1 MSEAVN
7 ITPTPE
13 QLAQEHSLRF
23 ALLADTA
30 VLALFIP
37 VGLIGGS
44 LTIKAET
51 IRFVL
56 MMSIEVFAYIVM
68 WRLHRGK
75 LHDLE
80 FGGGKLEQIANLV
93 TGIGLLGGAAWVA
106 TKAMAIVAGHAEVGA
121 PLGLAL
127 AAMVGALNAY
137 VNFLAWDRMRRAAES
152 GGTLVMQ
159 AQVHARWVK
168 LVCSLVVLVTMT
180 VAALSADNVVVA
192 SADAVGSIFVAAF
205 MVVNG
210 MQMLRICIPDLLD
223 RSAGK
228 TVRDTVDR
236 VLAGSAGHYQRL
248 DRVRSRRSG
257 RVVFVEVVLSFE
269 PGLTI
274 AEVNRRIQ
282 ALKESMAKEI
292 EHADISILT
301 TGTTPA

>member
-1 MSEAVN
+1 M
-7 ITPTPE
+7 
-13 QLAQEHSLRF
+13 RF
-23 ALLADTA
+23 ALLADLG
-30 VLALFIP
+30 VLALAVP
-37 VGLIGGS
+37 VGLLGGS
-44 LTIKAET
+44 LTIKAEA

-56 MMSIEVFAYIVM
+56 MMSIEVFAYTVM

-93 TGIGLLGGAAWVA
+93 TGLGMLGAAAWIA
-106 TKAMAIVAGHAEVGA
+106 TKAMAIVGGHAEVGT

-137 VNFLAWDRMRRAAES
+137 VNFVAWNGMREAAKGDS
-152 GGTLVMQ
+152 TLVMQ
-159 AQVHARWVK
+159 GQLHARRVK
-168 LVCSLVVLVTMT
+168 LICSLVVLFTMT
-180 VAALSADNVVVA
+180 IAALSTDNVVVA
-192 SADAVGSIFVAAF
+192 SADAVGSVFVAIF
-205 MVVNG
+205 MVLNG
-210 MQMLRICIPDLLD
+210 SDMLRTGIPDLLD

-236 VLAGSAGHYQRL
+236 VLADGAESYQRL

-257 RVVFVEVVLSFE
+257 RVVFIEIALSFD

-274 AEVNRRIQ
+274 AEVNRRIA
-282 ALKESMAKEI
+282 ALKDSMAKEI

-301 TGTTPA
+301 TGVTAA